1 MKYFTINYKLINVYS
16 NSINGVI
23 LICEIICVNN
33 HGNLVVYSNK
43 KPLNECIIT
52 SVMII
57 HIYLK
62 EKES

>member
-1 MKYFTINYKLINVYS
+1 MKYFIINYKLINVYF
-16 NSINGVI
+16 NFINGVI

-33 HGNLVVYSNK
+33 YGNLVVYFNK
-43 KPLNECIIT
+43 KFLNECIII

-57 HIYLK
+57 YIYLK